1 MPTTPTLRSL
11 AVTVVVAVPVAALAG
26 GLAGFLFG
34 RRVLVQQADGTT
46 TSVAQT
52 VRIEESSA
60 TIDAVNK
67 VAPAVVSIV
76 GRTTGNDGFAVG
88 TEAGAGS
95 GFILTSDGLI
105 ATNRHVVADSDLS
118 YSVVLADG
126 RTLDAEVVDL
136 DPSFDFAIVR
146 VAADNLP
153 IVELGSSDEL
163 QVGESVIAIGNAF
176 GELQNTVTAGVLS
189 ARNRTIVAGDGFSD
203 AAEQLE
209 GLLQTDAAINPG
221 NSGGPLVNLGGQ
233 VVGVNTATDVSGE
246 NLGFAIPIDEAKVA
260 IESVIKTGAIERPIL
275 GVRYVNLTPEV
286 AQLNE
291 LEVDHG
297 AYVTA
302 GSGQQAVLK
311 GSPASRLGIVENDVI
326 TKINGEDVTP
336 DRSLAAIL
344 RKFRPGDEISVTWL
358 SDGEEQSGKVK
369 LDTFAR

>member
-1 MPTTPTLRSL
+1 
-11 AVTVVVAVPVAALAG
+11 
-26 GLAGFLFG
+26 
-34 RRVLVQQADGTT
+34 VLVQQPDGSTAA
-46 TSVAQT
+46 VEQT
-52 VRIEESSA
+52 VRVEESSA

-76 GRTTGNDGFAVG
+76 GRTTGGDGFDFG

-146 VAADNLP
+146 VDAENLP
-153 IVELGSSDEL
+153 VVELGSSDDV
-163 QVGESVIAIGNAF
+163 QIGERVVAIGNAF

-189 ARNRTIVAGDGFSD
+189 ARNRTIIAGDGFTE

-221 NSGGPLVNLGGQ
+221 NSGGPLINLSGQ
-233 VVGVNTATDVSGE
+233 VIGVNTATDVSGE

-260 IESVIKTGAIERPIL
+260 IESVVATGSIERPIL

-291 LEVDHG
+291 LEVERG

-311 GSPASRLGIVENDVI
+311 GSPAARLGIVEDDII
-326 TKINGEDVTP
+326 TKVNDDEVAP
-336 DRSLAAIL
+336 DHSLAAIL
-344 RKFRPGDEISVTWL
+344 RTFRPGDEVTVTWV
-358 SDGEEQSGKVK
+358 SAGEERSGKVK
-369 LDTFAR
+369 LDTLAQ